1 MKFNQSGT
9 WHFPISCWLW
19 RHHEYINRGR
29 QQDNHQSS
37 VDHRLSSPHSWFPR
51 QPILPGGGGS
61 FTAGCRNAWK
71 LDAQSS
77 LTVPMTAQSTLGVW
91 MGGRIL
97 SVLVWVWE
105 CLRGF
110 LFRSLWFSSAD
121 GGGERISCREGQSP
135 FFPERQRERAL
146 LLPFF
151 APSRLPPQP
160 TAAVHGTRSSSGPGV
175 CHWDFKQLKHFSF
188 TLFSSFISLS
198 LSGSQ
203 SFYPFSSVAA
213 AAELFAA
220 FSLFLYSAPS
230 LWASFLSLCVSC
242 APFLLC
248 TVTLQ
253 DILRLNIL
261 HTQTHSQA
269 VCRSTY

>member
-1 MKFNQSGT
+1 MHKVRSLSP
-9 WHFPISCWLW
+9 W
-19 RHHEYINRGR
+19 
-29 QQDNHQSS
+29 
-37 VDHRLSSPHSWFPR
+37 RLSQNCVCGWGR
-51 QPILPGGGGS
+51 
-61 FTAGCRNAWK
+61 
-71 LDAQSS
+71 
-77 LTVPMTAQSTLGVW
+77 
-91 MGGRIL
+91 RIL

-135 FFPERQRERAL
+135 FFPERERERAL
-146 LLPFF
+146 LTPFF
-151 APSRLPPQP
+151 TPSRLPPQP

-175 CHWDFKQLKHFSF
+175 CHWGFKQSKH
-188 TLFSSFISLS
+188 FSSFISLS
-198 LSGSQ
+198 LSGFQ
-203 SFYPFSSVAA
+203 SFYRFSSVA

-230 LWASFLSLCVSC
+230 LFLYSAPSLWASFLSPCVSC

-253 DILRLNIL
+253 DILRLNRL